1 MASLHS
7 KELTRIPGE
16 EVEETEVPTVPPSQS
31 EEQKGQMAK
40 KEGTPKTDSF
50 IFDGTAKEVGD
61 EADNTKDKEKEE
73 NNDLD
78 LFDPDDF

>member
-1 MASLHS
+1 
-7 KELTRIPGE
+7 
-16 EVEETEVPTVPPSQS
+16 
-31 EEQKGQMAK
+31 MAK

-73 NNDLD
+73 NNDDALDLDLD